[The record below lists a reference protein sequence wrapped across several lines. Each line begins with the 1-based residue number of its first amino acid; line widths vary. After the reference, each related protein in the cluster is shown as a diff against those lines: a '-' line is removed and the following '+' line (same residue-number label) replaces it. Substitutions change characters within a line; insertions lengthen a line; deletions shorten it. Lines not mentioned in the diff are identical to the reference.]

1 MKTTLIL
8 ACAGKGSRAGF
19 NKNKLLVKTDGTP
32 VFLQSFSAFKN
43 CGLIDQFIV
52 TANADDIDF
61 IKSTLGTD
69 ATVILGG
76 ETRTQSVKNA
86 LQITQGQIVLI
97 HDGAR
102 PFITNKMIKDCIETT
117 TKYGSAIP
125 VIPCSNTILKK
136 TGEFV
141 DDYVGKNGLYAVQ
154 TPQGFDTESIKRA
167 YAHVNDNIY
176 NDDGEIYK
184 EFIGKLSTYDGD
196 PKNIKLTYPSDF
208 ELLNQKN
215 LSFWHGI

>member
-102 PFITNKMIKDCIETT
+102 PFITNKMIK
-117 TKYGSAIP
+117 
-125 VIPCSNTILKK
+125 
-136 TGEFV
+136 
-141 DDYVGKNGLYAVQ
+141 
-154 TPQGFDTESIKRA
+154 
-167 YAHVNDNIY
+167 
-176 NDDGEIYK
+176 
-184 EFIGKLSTYDGD
+184 
-196 PKNIKLTYPSDF
+196 
-208 ELLNQKN
+208 
-215 LSFWHGI
+215 